1 MNEMTD
7 ALAALAYS
15 FRKTLR
21 FAATTKPT
29 ETTIYHDGRW
39 NVEIPGNGRAIACEL
54 RHPEESNTN
63 PPDNSADQAQQSNRL
78 LPFRSGKSSLE
89 VQAKAPKDYKI
100 RVSSCSSKKIIKL
113 RDVRHTD
120 TIATIKSKLRSM
132 ESLKPHMMVI
142 IFSNKS
148 LEDECTLGNY
158 NIRNGDLLYVALI
171 KFEIFCSYMTKEGTS
186 EMTTFQVFSN
196 TAIDELKS
204 KACAMIEIPFDKLRF
219 IFAGKGLEAGRTLS
233 LRLQHPE

>member
-1 MNEMTD
+1 
-7 ALAALAYS
+7 
-15 FRKTLR
+15 
-21 FAATTKPT
+21 
-29 ETTIYHDGRW
+29 
-39 NVEIPGNGRAIACEL
+39 
-54 RHPEESNTN
+54 
-63 PPDNSADQAQQSNRL
+63 
-78 LPFRSGKSSLE
+78 
-89 VQAKAPKDYKI
+89 
-100 RVSSCSSKKIIKL
+100 
-113 RDVRHTD
+113 
-120 TIATIKSKLRSM
+120 M